1 MRLVQSLKG
10 GYFADR
16 RGVSFMKISRL
27 FPVLVI
33 GFILALGSSV
43 RSMDEVPVA
52 FEDEVFELWG
62 YRDSSGKVVIPARFQ
77 IAGEFSRYGIAPVA
91 DESGWQVIDVKGRT
105 VVRPFLVDNGPDD
118 FSDGLARFQ
127 EGGLF
132 GYFDERGQIVIPPRF
147 QFAAAFS
154 DGRAAFCSG
163 CREIREGEHR
173 RYAGGKWG
181 FIDRQGRVV
190 IPAQFD
196 EVRDFRGG
204 TAQGRTGGQW
214 ITIGPEG
221 ASDGIHPG
229 GSVQDETIRQAG
241 GKDEHP

>member
-1 MRLVQSLKG
+1 
-10 GYFADR
+10 
-16 RGVSFMKISRL
+16 MKISRL
-27 FPVLVI
+27 IPFLMF
-33 GFILALGSSV
+33 GFILVLGSSV
-43 RSMDEVPVA
+43 HSMDEVPVA
-52 FEDEVFELWG
+52 FEDEVLELWG
-62 YRDSSGKVVIPARFQ
+62 YRDSTGKVVIPARFQ
-77 IAGEFSRYGIAPVA
+77 IAGEFSRYGIASVA

-147 QFAAAFS
+147 EFAAAFS
-154 DGRAAFCSG
+154 EGRAAFCSG
-163 CREIREGEHR
+163 CREIRDGEHR
-173 RYAGGKWG
+173 RHAGGKWG
-181 FIDRQGRVV
+181 FIDRQGLVV

-204 TAQGRTGGQW
+204 AAQGRTGGQW

-221 ASDGIHPG
+221 APDGSHPG
-229 GSVQDETIRQAG
+229 GSVQDESIRQAG